1 MRYYILWLGDN
12 GSENY
17 VGIVEKVENNII
29 YTIEGNST
37 NDMCG
42 KKFIL

>member
-17 VGIVEKVENNII
+17 VGNVEKVENNII

-37 NDMCG
+37 NDMCD